1 ACTDPGPMDPEQQ
14 RDLLADIVPE
24 FVLAVRGES
33 GDGWAGAVFDEPDVP
48 AGVQLAVVPGDQQ
61 PAPVP
66 GTGDADLDRL
76 TLDSFTATFCPLG
89 YFTPFV
95 EPGRDACHRPELT
108 VLAGFPQSV
117 ALSWDEPGASLSV
130 ALDAPAGS
138 VLRIRGFPD
147 VADKRLG
154 AGPLRLRLSDGAGW
168 THDIEWS
175 VPKSVVEPVEELDWD
190 QLVHAFLIW
199 QTDTVELPVAVD
211 ALTLE
216 VLGPDAGAFHL
227 VSLGLDPS

>member
-1 ACTDPGPMDPEQQ
+1 
-14 RDLLADIVPE
+14 
-24 FVLAVRGES
+24 
-33 GDGWAGAVFDEPDVP
+33 VFDEPDVP